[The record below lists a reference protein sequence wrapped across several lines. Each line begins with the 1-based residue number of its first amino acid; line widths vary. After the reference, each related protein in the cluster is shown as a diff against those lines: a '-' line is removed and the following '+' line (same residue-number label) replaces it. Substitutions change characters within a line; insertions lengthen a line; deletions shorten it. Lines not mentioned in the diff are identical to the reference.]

1 MVVRPVLVTALVA
14 TCFMLSTQRSLRS
27 EDPTPNHHV
36 TFDEVEHIF
45 HCVGT
50 PINCIN
56 DA

>member
-1 MVVRPVLVTALVA
+1 MIVRSLIAIASAAL
-14 TCFMLSTQRSLRS
+14 CFTLSGQRSLHS